1 MVRIDGVEKAVTPP
15 LKTLTLPV
23 GKHVIELV
31 NSGFPPH
38 AVEVEVET
46 DKRFTFSYGFK

>member
-1 MVRIDGVEKAVTPP
+1 
-15 LKTLTLPV
+15 LKSLTLPV

-38 AVEVEVET
+38 AVDVEVEK
-46 DKRFTFSYGFK
+46 DKRITLSYEFK